1 MNSKVII
8 SIVAA
13 VIIGG
18 GALLLTA
25 NRQPTQTATQQPTIT
40 AAPSAQ
46 QPTSSPSAS
55 QTTSIVTETNTGFTP
70 QTVTVKTGEKVTWTN
85 KSGAMGNVSSANHPT
100 HLVYPKLNLGD
111 FAEGASV
118 SLVFDTAGTYKYH
131 NHLNPS
137 RFGTVVVE

>member
-25 NRQPTQTATQQPTIT
+25 NRQPTQTAT
-40 AAPSAQ
+40 Q